1 MLNSVKLH
9 SDYGQR
15 EKRKLRRK
23 ARQAVPEVAT
33 TAPATGGGRKPFV
46 AVVPDEVAG
55 RMYPRRRAS
64 AYRMAALCAEDLGI
78 DPPTVRLL
86 IEISPAQAGHL
97 VQTGAGVELRR
108 IDTAATGY
116 AGDFVRVVVNRHAED
131 VACTAAHETRHI
143 AQDKGT
149 RSDYDTAENDADTY
163 AEEAM
168 QRLWP
173 AVKEELPER
182 AAPESIPSTTYQTR

>member
-33 TAPATGGGRKPFV
+33 TAP
-46 AVVPDEVAG
+46 
-55 RMYPRRRAS
+55 
-64 AYRMAALCAEDLGI
+64 
-78 DPPTVRLL
+78 
-86 IEISPAQAGHL
+86 AGHL

-131 VACTAAHETRHI
+131 VARTAAHETRHI

-182 AAPESIPSTTYQTR
+182 AA